1 GATRRSREKTMRP
14 NDELLLKISQVRR
27 KWKTFLWV
35 RGLAWVLGVLVAS
48 FVVGL
53 LIADSKSVP
62 YWAVTGMR
70 FGFAIAV
77 VFPICRA
84 LVMPLRRTPSD
95 IQLARFVEEK
105 NPGLDE
111 RLVSAVEEIQKPRP
125 EHGMFGFLL
134 IKDALERTKK
144 VRF

>member
-1 GATRRSREKTMRP
+1 MRP

-48 FVVGL
+48 LVVGL

-62 YWAVTGMR
+62 YWAVSAMR
-70 FGFAIAV
+70 FGLAGALIFTVI
-77 VFPICRA
+77 RA
-84 LVMPLRRTPSD
+84 LVMPLRRPPTD
-95 IQLARFVEEK
+95 LQLARFVEEK

-111 RLVSAVEEIQKPRP
+111 RLVSAVEAIQ
-125 EHGMFGFLL
+125 
-134 IKDALERTKK
+134 
-144 VRF
+144 